1 MGSVRCDVMG
11 LSEEPKV
18 SVTITLGDLR
28 VEFSGKP
35 EVVAA
40 QIDEFLHKQIPT
52 LDLAKRIYLSYSTKE
67 LVEKFEGVIKIT
79 PEGPRVWFEG
89 GKLSDKEKVALQ
101 LVAAKIGHQTARSP
115 SDALLVS
122 EIQQSTNLNPKSVSS
137 RLSELVKGGLV
148 ERVQT
153 DQGVKYR
160 ITTQGIS
167 WLIETLSKRA
177 LVKG

>member
-1 MGSVRCDVMG
+1 ME
-11 LSEEPKV
+11 LSDEPKV
-18 SVTITLGDLR
+18 SVTIILGDLR
-28 VEFSGKP
+28 VEFSGRP

-40 QIDEFLHKQIPT
+40 QVDEFLHKQIPT
-52 LDLAKRIYLSYSTKE
+52 IDLARRIYLSYSAKE

-79 PEGPRVWFEG
+79 PEGPRVWLEG

-101 LVAAKIGHQTARSP
+101 LVAAKIGHLTARSP
-115 SDALLVS
+115 SDAIFVG

>member
-1 MGSVRCDVMG
+1 MIG

-18 SVTITLGDLR
+18 SITITLGELR
-28 VEFSGKP
+28 VEFSGRA

-40 QIDEFLHKQIPT
+40 QVDEFLHKQIPT
-52 LDLAKRIYLSYSTKE
+52 IDLARRIYLNYSTKD
-67 LVEKFEGVIKIT
+67 LVEKLEGVIKIT
-79 PEGPRVWFEG
+79 PEGPRIWFEG

-101 LVAAKIGHQTARSP
+101 LVAAKIGHQTAKSP
-115 SDALLVS
+115 SESLLVS
-122 EIQQSTNLNPKSVSS
+122 EIQQSTSLNPKSVSS

-153 DQGVKYR
+153 DQGIKYR

-167 WLIETLSKRA
+167 WLIETLSKRTIA
-177 LVKG
+177 KG

>member
-1 MGSVRCDVMG
+1 
-11 LSEEPKV
+11 LSEEPRV

-28 VEFSGKP
+28 VEFLGRAD
-35 EVVAA
+35 VVAA
-40 QIDEFLHKQIPT
+40 QVDEFLHKQIPT
-52 LDLAKRIYLSYSTKE
+52 IDLAKRLYLSYSTKD

-79 PEGPRVWFEG
+79 PEGPRVWFEV

-101 LVAAKIGHQTARSP
+101 LVAARIGYQTARSP

-167 WLIETLSKRA
+167 WLIEMLSKRG
-177 LVKG
+177 LLKG

>member
-1 MGSVRCDVMG
+1 MG
-11 LSEEPKV
+11 LSEEPKI
-18 SVTITLGDLR
+18 SVTVTLGDVR
-28 VEFSGKP
+28 VEFSGKA
-35 EVVAA
+35 ELVAT
-40 QIDEFLHKQIPT
+40 QVDEFLHKQIPT
-52 LDLAKRIYLSYSTKE
+52 IDLARRIYLNYSTKE
-67 LVEKFEGVIKIT
+67 LVEKFEKVIKIT
-79 PEGPRVWFEG
+79 PEGPRVWLEG
-89 GKLSDKEKVALQ
+89 GRLSDKEKVALQ
-101 LVAAKIGHQTARSP
+101 LVAAKIGHQTAKSP
-115 SDALLVS
+115 SELLLIS

-177 LVKG
+177 LAKD

>member
-1 MGSVRCDVMG
+1 MD

-18 SVTITLGDLR
+18 NVTITLGDLR

-40 QIDEFLHKQIPT
+40 QVDEFLHKQIPT
-52 LDLAKRIYLSYSTKE
+52 IDLARRIYLSYSTKE
-67 LVEKFEGVIKIT
+67 LIEKFDAVIKMT
-79 PEGPRVWFEG
+79 PEGPRVWFES

-115 SDALLVS
+115 FDALLVS

-137 RLSELVKGGLV
+137 RLSELVKGGMV
-148 ERVQT
+148 ERVQSG
-153 DQGVKYR
+153 QGIRYR

-167 WLIETLSKRA
+167 WLIETLSKRG